1 MDPNQL
7 KYQRLFRY
15 EEEELEYKNYIV
27 KLDFTKYV
35 KRIIVRACCEEE
47 IRDSTSYKIISIKR
61 ENETKTDLQQ
71 KI

>member
-47 IRDSTSYKIISIKR
+47 IRDSTSYKIISIKL
-61 ENETKTDLQQ
+61 ENEKQC
-71 KI
+71 